1 MKKDGQDNQNMYFQS
16 SGITYQVALQEK
28 HLHRILFWPEQPR
41 FPKGYASSQRQTGS
55 ASQQPSAGYDFFGGV
70 QMPFWSQINV
80 FTGYIIYIYVKYV
93 RKSRVFF

>member
-41 FPKGYASSQRQTGS
+41 FPKGCAASQRQTGS
-55 ASQQPSAGYDFFGGV
+55 ASQQPSVIYGGV
-70 QMPFWSQINV
+70 RMPFWSQINV
-80 FTGYIIYIYVKYV
+80 FTGYIIYICVKYV
-93 RKSRVFF
+93 RKSRVLF